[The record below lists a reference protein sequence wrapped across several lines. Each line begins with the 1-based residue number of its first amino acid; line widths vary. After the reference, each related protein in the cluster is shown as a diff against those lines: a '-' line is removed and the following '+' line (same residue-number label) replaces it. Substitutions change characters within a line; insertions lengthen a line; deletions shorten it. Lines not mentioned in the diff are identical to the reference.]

1 MKPEN
6 PIGATCRD
14 CGKAPATIIFYLD
27 PETFVGT
34 FCYDCFQAW
43 LEEASRSK
51 RITEDQ
57 LTEIVMSMAAH
68 LSEEQQRL
76 LLLALEALK
85 GDSN

>member
-6 PIGATCRD
+6 PIGAACRD
-14 CGKAPATIIFYLD
+14 CGKVPATIIFYLD
-27 PETFVGT
+27 PETFVGA
-34 FCYDCFQAW
+34 FCYDCFEAW
-43 LEEASRSK
+43 LVDARRSE
-51 RITEDQ
+51 RITKEQ

-76 LLLALEALK
+76 LLLALEAPK